1 MGIHM
6 PGDLSGSL
14 SLSGTSF
21 CVSFLRKRLRFVKT
35 SYTVWRGR
43 LWLSRV
49 KIDEISPGFSTILL
63 TAYSGN
69 LVDNYNQ
76 KWYYRYIATTYRIK
90 DTSCVQNI

>member
-6 PGDLSGSL
+6 TGDLSGSL

-21 CVSFLRKRLRFVKT
+21 CVSFLRKRRRFVKT

-43 LWLSRV
+43 LGLSRV
-49 KIDEISPGFSTILL
+49 KIDEISPGFSTYLL
-63 TAYSGN
+63 LSYSGI

-76 KWYYRYIATTYRIK
+76 KWYYRYVATTYRTRHIIL
-90 DTSCVQNI
+90 CP